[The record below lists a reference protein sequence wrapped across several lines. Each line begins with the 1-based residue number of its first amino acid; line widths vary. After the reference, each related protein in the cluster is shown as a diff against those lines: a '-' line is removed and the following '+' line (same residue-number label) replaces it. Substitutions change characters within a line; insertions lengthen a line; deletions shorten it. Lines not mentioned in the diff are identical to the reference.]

1 MREHGFNVYQHNEV
15 VIGHMVLCVKWP
27 KDSGSG
33 VSLQPIENY
42 NRQGK
47 PSTAK
52 INQDIYRAKMLADAK
67 KVTTNG

>member
-1 MREHGFNVYQHNEV
+1 
-15 VIGHMVLCVKWP
+15 MVLCVKWP

-42 NRQGK
+42 NKHGK
-47 PSTAK
+47 PTTAK

-67 KVTTNG
+67 RASEKVTNG